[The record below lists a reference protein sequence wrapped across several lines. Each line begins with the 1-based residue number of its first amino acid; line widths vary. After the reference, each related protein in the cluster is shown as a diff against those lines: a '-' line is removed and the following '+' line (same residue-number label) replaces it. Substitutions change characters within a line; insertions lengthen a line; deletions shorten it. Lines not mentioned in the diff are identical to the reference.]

1 MSAARRFFF
10 CAMCFLIPAAQ
21 FCHASPLPREIARA
35 LNDAGIPPANAAFLI
50 VDLETGA
57 TQLSHNADKPMN
69 PASVMKLVT
78 TAAALELLTPQFVWR
93 TEFLATSLPENGVLK
108 TPLYLR
114 ASGDPKITWEDLEIS
129 FTRIRGLGIRT
140 LAGGV
145 IVDKRI
151 FAPAGADTA
160 AFDNSPLRPYNVQP
174 DAMLFN
180 FKSVGFKML
189 IVDGALRITPE
200 PFPDGLQL
208 EQNVKLVGG
217 PCGDWKTKLRA
228 AFDDGERNAIARFAG
243 TYSTECGEREWFV
256 SLLNHEAFFEGSVR
270 WLWKKVGGLS
280 IGSIR
285 AGDVPANA
293 SVIEAHVSLPL
304 SAAVS
309 DVNKFSNNV
318 MARHLLLTLDA
329 QKNGPPAQAARGAA
343 LIKSWLKTQAIAAP
357 ELVIENGSGLSR
369 DERVSAQT
377 LVALLRLMHSRPTA
391 QLFRESLPVA
401 GVDGTLSTRMRNS
414 QASASAWL
422 KTGGLNDV
430 RSLAGYLRRSD
441 GRQFAYVGMLNH
453 PRAPQA
459 FGVLERA
466 VEWSYA
472 Q

>member
-1 MSAARRFFF
+1 VSAARWFLFSVLF
-10 CAMCFLIPAAQ
+10 MLIPAAQ
-21 FCHASPLPREIARA
+21 FGYASPLPREIARA
-35 LNDAGIPPANAAFLI
+35 LNDAGIPSANAAFLI
-50 VDLETGA
+50 VDLDTGA
-57 TQLSHNADKPMN
+57 TLLSHNADKPMN

-78 TAAALELLTPQFVWR
+78 TAAALDLLSPQFTWR
-93 TEFLATSLPENGVLK
+93 TELLATTAPESATLK
-108 TPLYLR
+108 TPLYIR
-114 ASGDPKITWEDLEIS
+114 ASGDPKITWEDLER
-129 FTRIRGLGIRT
+129 TLARLRAQGIHT

-145 IVDKRI
+145 VIDKRI
-151 FAPAGADTA
+151 FAPTGVDTA
-160 AFDNSPLRPYNVQP
+160 AFDNSPLRPYNVKP

-180 FKSVGFKML
+180 FKAVGFKML
-189 IVDGALRITPE
+189 TGDGALRITPE
-200 PFPDGLQL
+200 PYPDGVQL
-208 EQNVKLVGG
+208 EQNVKLVSG

-228 AFDDGERNAIARFAG
+228 TFEDGERSAVARFVG

-270 WLWKKVGGLS
+270 WLWKKVGGLAV
-280 IGSIR
+280 GSIR
-285 AGDVPANA
+285 AGEVPPDANA
-293 SVIEAHVSLPL
+293 LEAHVSLPL

-329 QKNGPPAQAARGAA
+329 QKNSPPAQAARGATLVKA
-343 LIKSWLKTQAIAAP
+343 WLKAEGIAAP

-377 LVALLRLMHSRPTA
+377 LVALLRAMHKKPAA
-391 QLFRESLPVA
+391 QIYRESLPIA
-401 GVDGTLSTRMRNS
+401 GVDGTISTRMRNS

-441 GRQFAYVGMLNH
+441 GKQFAYVGIMNH

-466 VEWSYA
+466 VEWSYG